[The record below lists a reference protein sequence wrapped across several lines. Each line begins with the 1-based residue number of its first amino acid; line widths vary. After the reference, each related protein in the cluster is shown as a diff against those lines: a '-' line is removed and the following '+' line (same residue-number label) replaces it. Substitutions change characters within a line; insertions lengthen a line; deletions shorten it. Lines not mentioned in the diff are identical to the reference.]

1 MLFNSPEFVLG
12 FLPIALAGFFL
23 AGRVGG
29 TRWALCW
36 LVAASLFFYGW
47 WNPKF
52 VLLLAGS
59 ILANYC
65 VRPAYPASDAQAGSA
80 RRGTG

>member
-12 FLPIALAGFFL
+12 FLPVALVGFFL

-29 TRWALCW
+29 THWALRW

-47 WNPKF
+47 LNPKF

-59 ILANYC
+59 ILANYGC
-65 VRPAYPASDAQAGSA
+65 GQ
-80 RRGTG
+80 